1 MTMSVDL
8 VNWSIELKPLLCQK
22 SLAKT
27 LHSLWRKITNNI
39 GDRSDT
45 LGQVKNNRTEKN
57 GWSSH
62 RNLRPALLHL
72 PLDVLF
78 PKEVVARAPFLVHR
92 AAKVPTITN
101 KNTGLQK
108 SKCVNIQNYSYGN
121 HLWTKWKR
129 MVKLKAMPRCL
140 LTIFTEF
147 LLILGLYLDFE
158 TLNSTFCNSGGVNC
172 LTSPNLCVLQ
182 PTSIPSYSV
191 SSGGLS
197 S

>member
-1 MTMSVDL
+1 MIL
-8 VNWSIELKPLLCQK
+8 
-22 SLAKT
+22 LAK
-27 LHSLWRKITNNI
+27 LKITEQKKTDDHPTGI
-39 GDRSDT
+39 FGPLSCIF
-45 LGQVKNNRTEKN
+45 LLM
-57 GWSSH
+57 SSFQK
-62 RNLRPALLHL
+62 RLSQER
-72 PLDVLF
+72 LF
-78 PKEVVARAPFLVHR
+78 WC
-92 AAKVPTITN
+92 
-101 KNTGLQK
+101 TGLQK
-108 SKCVNIQNYSYGN
+108 CKAITNTGLEKCKCVNIQNYSHGN

>member
-1 MTMSVDL
+1 MA
-8 VNWSIELKPLLCQK
+8 EQK
-22 SLAKT
+22 KSRR
-27 LHSLWRKITNNI
+27 W
-39 GDRSDT
+39 
-45 LGQVKNNRTEKN
+45 
-57 GWSSH
+57 SH

-78 PKEVVARAPFLVHR
+78 PKEVVARAPLLVHR

-108 SKCVNIQNYSYGN
+108 SKCVNIQNYSHGN

-129 MVKLKAMPRCL
+129 MVKLKEMPRCL